1 MRSDFQHQM
10 FNLIQNLTG
19 NDNILAVP
27 KEFMKF
33 AGDPSTGIMLSQ
45 LVYWTGREKR
55 KDGYIYKTYK
65 EWEEELGIPKY
76 YVRKAKNNLED
87 RNLIKTKLKKAN
99 GSPTIHYKLNQEKF
113 VEEFIEFLEEKRN
126 DGKDNIT
133 QKENIN
139 NTNGNSKYHNSLTEI
154 TTKTNNKDNIGD
166 VEEVWKH
173 YKQAIKGVDYNPR
186 KFSSSRKKAIN
197 QLLNDFTLD
206 EIKKAINNATSH
218 KFMMGDNKDNKFH
231 LLPEKLFTFKK
242 IEEYLDYKNNVQQ
255 FEEADYYAD
264 LK

>member
-1 MRSDFQHQM
+1 MRSDFQNQM
-10 FNLIQNLTG
+10 FNLIHNLTG
-19 NDNILAVP
+19 NDNVLAVP

-76 YVRKAKNNLED
+76 YARKAKNNLED
-87 RNLIKTKLKKAN
+87 RGLIKTKLKKAN
-99 GSPTIHYKLNQEKF
+99 GSPTIHYKLNQDKF
-113 VEEFIEFLEEKRN
+113 VEEFIEFLEDKRN
-126 DGKDNIT
+126 DGKDDIT

-139 NTNGNSKYHNSLTEI
+139 STNGNSKYHNSLTEI

-166 VEEVWKH
+166 VEEVWEH
-173 YKQAIKGVDYNPR
+173 YKQVVKDADYNPQVLTDKR
-186 KFSSSRKKAIN
+186 KYKIKK
-197 QLLNDFTLD
+197 LFKYFTLND
-206 EIKKAINNATSH
+206 IKKSINNATNH
-218 KFMMGDNKDNKFH
+218 KFMMGDNPDNKFH
-231 LLPEKLFTFKK
+231 LKFNKMMTLDT
-242 IEEYLDYKNNVQQ
+242 IEEYLNYKSGVQQ